1 MTDRRQFQPAP
12 PEPPNPFDVVAVLGM
27 LAFLLGVA
35 LFLFTGACSKPPP
48 SAEPPLRESPAL
60 RRATALEL
68 LEASTG
74 TNEPPAWFNA
84 QERAAVLKLRA
95 P

>member
-1 MTDRRQFQPAP
+1 MKRLPHPLVLGAILLAVAVVGFTFGAGCAARQAREAVDELSTVRAQLQ
-12 PEPPNPFDVVAVLGM
+12 EPPKGPAV
-27 LAFLLGVA
+27 
-35 LFLFTGACSKPPP
+35 
-48 SAEPPLRESPAL
+48 

-68 LEASTG
+68 LEASRG